1 MNSIERDNDHN
12 YKKTVQIDDIDFLQ
26 TTNES
31 SFTPTKSNFM
41 LMRRAD
47 IVQYNFIPELV
58 TNMKTDGFCVPTA
71 FLETYSKLITK
82 LNYDYFID
90 LCYQVRQEVKP
101 TEINQVSLLD
111 VGIDDD
117 EEEKTPIWTIKD
129 GVSPDMVFKICK
141 KLNISHYAFEISK

>member
-1 MNSIERDNDHN
+1 MQAREIFENDFRNSIQTDNDHN
-12 YKKTVQIDDIDFLQ
+12 YKKSIEIENIDYEQIL
-26 TTNES
+26 NES
-31 SFTPTKSNFM
+31 VFTAIKPHHM
-41 LMRRAD
+41 MMRRAE
-47 IVQYNFIPELV
+47 IVQYNFIPALS

-82 LNYDYFID
+82 LTYDYFID

-117 EEEKTPIWTIKD
+117 E
-129 GVSPDMVFKICK
+129 
-141 KLNISHYAFEISK
+141 

>member
-47 IVQYNFIPELV
+47 IVQYNFIPELA
-58 TNMKTDGFCVPTA
+58 TNMKTDAFCVPTS
-71 FLETYSKLITK
+71 F
-82 LNYDYFID
+82 
-90 LCYQVRQEVKP
+90 
-101 TEINQVSLLD
+101 
-111 VGIDDD
+111 
-117 EEEKTPIWTIKD
+117 
-129 GVSPDMVFKICK
+129 
-141 KLNISHYAFEISK
+141 